1 MEYSLSQRTY
11 LLPTPAGAYGAA
23 SGPPASRLQ
32 RFVTAL
38 FGYSESPRLSEEN
51 VVRWSGIDDPQS
63 ALEFVWRMQEL
74 GWIQALDSPR
84 AVPTGA
90 IEEVLSR
97 LIPCLTRGKK
107 ALLADALGFYL
118 CSQGFSHEVAEE
130 LSALSAD
137 LASLHQRRSGSL
149 NSNLGMSGG
158 AWGLVDAAG
167 QSQVGFW
174 PLFAGKQRFVLVVA
188 GTPMFNRPELVD
200 LVWVLH
206 QRYAVQSPS

>member
-1 MEYSLSQRTY
+1 MDYSLDRRTY
-11 LLPTPAGAYGAA
+11 LMPTPAGAYSAA
-23 SGPPASRLQ
+23 SAPAASRLQ

-38 FGYSESPRLSEEN
+38 FGYAESPPLSEEN
-51 VVRWSGIDDPQS
+51 IVRWSGIDDPQG
-63 ALEFVWRMQEL
+63 ALELVWRMQEL
-74 GWIQALDSPR
+74 GWVQAVDSPR
-84 AVPTGA
+84 AAPTGA
-90 IEEVLSR
+90 IEEVLAA

-149 NSNLGMSGG
+149 NSNLGMTGG
-158 AWGLVDAAG
+158 AWGLIDAAG
-167 QSQVGFW
+167 QSQLGFW

-206 QRYAVQSPS
+206 QRYAVQNPS